1 MISTG
6 YAKDEQAC
14 YQALKEVISTIQLK
28 KLEDEQ
34 NVEIK
39 YMMDGIAFYK
49 FFGIGGVASNMTKY
63 RGIAANVKKNPN
75 PYILLEL

>member
-14 YQALKEVISTIQLK
+14 YQALKEVTIQLK

-39 YMMDGIAFYK
+39 YMMDGIQ
-49 FFGIGGVASNMTKY
+49 
-63 RGIAANVKKNPN
+63 
-75 PYILLEL
+75 